1 MRGCASKNCRTLG
14 RLLLVYIGRFPLTS
28 QRGNLK
34 CVTCLKTVTEMSKDV
49 FILGDFNCD
58 MLNPNKPPNQG
69 RDLMD
74 IMDIFAF
81 ENLISGATRITDNS
95 QTLLD
100 LVLTNSKLRVL
111 QAGVSNPHVS
121 DHALVYAILRVFSPK
136 CRSQKICFR
145 SMKSFDVD
153 KFCDDLNYA
162 PFVTVMNSFEGC
174 KRQVICIWIHVY
186 IYLGRARTHEN
197 SACSWQSGTFHEWW
211 VEEGY

>member
-1 MRGCASKNCRTLG
+1 MC
-14 RLLLVYIGRFPLTS
+14 
-28 QRGNLK
+28 NLFE
-34 CVTCLKTVTEMSKDV
+34 TVTEMSKDV

-58 MLNPNKPPNQG
+58 MLNPDKPSNQG

-121 DHALVYAILRVFSPK
+121 DHALVYAILRVFSAK
-136 CRSQKICFR
+136 CRLQKICNLHYE
-145 SMKSFDVD
+145 
-153 KFCDDLNYA
+153 KF
-162 PFVTVMNSFEGC
+162 
-174 KRQVICIWIHVY
+174 
-186 IYLGRARTHEN
+186 
-197 SACSWQSGTFHEWW
+197 
-211 VEEGY
+211 

>member
-1 MRGCASKNCRTLG
+1 MC
-14 RLLLVYIGRFPLTS
+14 
-28 QRGNLK
+28 NLFE
-34 CVTCLKTVTEMSKDV
+34 TVTEMSKDV

-58 MLNPNKPPNQG
+58 MLNPDKPPNQG
-69 RDLMD
+69 TDLMD

-81 ENLISGATRITDNS
+81 ENLISEATRITDNS

-111 QAGVSNPHVS
+111 QAEVSNPYVS

-145 SMKSFDVD
+145 SMKNFDVD

-162 PFVTVMNSFEGC
+162 PFVTVMNSFEDVND
-174 KRQVICIWIHVY
+174 KLFSFESMYTSI
-186 IYLGRARTHEN
+186 LASTHP
-197 SACSWQSGTFHEWW
+197 
-211 VEEGY
+211 